1 MKKLLRTSEVAQMM
15 GMSVESVRRFENK
28 GILSSIKT
36 PYGHRRFDED
46 DVLELMSKG
55 SLKAPKNTINADEQ
69 GFGDEEPEQ
78 KPTYKSIKFGSDGI
92 LSDEL
97 FRQHDEKVK
106 VKITSN
112 SIVENTSDE
121 AEEE

>member
-15 GMSVESVRRFENK
+15 GISVESVRRFDNK

-69 GFGDEEPEQ
+69 GFGDEEQ

-106 VKITSN
+106 VKRTSN
-112 SIVENTSDE
+112 SIVDNTSDE